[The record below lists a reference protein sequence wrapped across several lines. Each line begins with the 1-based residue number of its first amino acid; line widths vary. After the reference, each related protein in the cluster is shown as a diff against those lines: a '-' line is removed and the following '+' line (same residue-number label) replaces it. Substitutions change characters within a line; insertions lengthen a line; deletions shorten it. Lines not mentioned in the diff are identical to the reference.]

1 MSIKE
6 RNKLRL
12 YYFKIHLEQRV
23 NHFIVKAKERGTRK
37 KIWVGE
43 TKTRRGEDYQKE
55 RGKPIF
61 KVEFRIEKD
70 KNVDPEEQEFFKNWQ
85 QQTLLGTYC
94 ALVVK

>member
-1 MSIKE
+1 M
-6 RNKLRL
+6 
-12 YYFKIHLEQRV
+12 
-23 NHFIVKAKERGTRK
+23 KAKGRGTRK
-37 KIWVGE
+37 KILGGRNQNGE
-43 TKTRRGEDYQKE
+43 GEDYQKE

-85 QQTLLGTYC
+85 QQTLLDTYS